1 VTSDYTK
8 YAWFLRI
15 ALSSKLPYGYFR
27 EIAPDGEIVYYNEGT
42 GEISTKHP
50 LSVFLRK
57 TFSKIVKGE
66 ITSNDAHSL
75 QKLIMDENSRIQV
88 EEAVSY

>member
-1 VTSDYTK
+1 MTSDYTK

-15 ALSSKLPYGYFR
+15 VLSAKLPYGYFR
-27 EIAPDGEIVYYNEGT
+27 EIAPNGDIVYYNERT
-42 GEISTKHP
+42 GEISKKHP

-66 ITSNDAHSL
+66 ITSNDAHNL
-75 QKLIMDENSRIQV
+75 QKLILDENSRIQI
-88 EEAVSY
+88 EETVG